1 MKTSD
6 TRLHESFN
14 FDVDSTLK
22 LLDILGLSTCTHF
35 TNSHRPQKIDCSKST
50 QNLLNFVFAQHKYF
64 EKRSPLKLFGYI

>member
-22 LLDILGLSTCTHF
+22 LLDILGLSACTHV
-35 TNSHRPQKIDCSKST
+35 TNSHKPQKIGCSKST
-50 QNLLNFVFAQHKYF
+50 PNLSNLVFAKHKRF
-64 EKRSPLKLFGYI
+64 EKPFPLKLFGYI